1 MLQSKVSSAARAFRD
16 GEFAQAMAL
25 YKELGEQ
32 LGHQFFAANLALC
45 QSRLGASVGYGELA
59 SLPVKQLRVAG
70 VMDEFTFHSYD
81 PECELLQLHP
91 EHCIEQLERF
101 KPHILFIES
110 AWQGFEQLW
119 KLKISTNGPEINACI
134 DWCKRNGVPTLFWN
148 KEDPVHFGT
157 FIPLAKQVDY
167 VFTTDIDCVPKYKAH
182 VGHDQVYFLPF
193 AAQPKTHNPIE
204 LFDRK
209 DAFNFAGSYY
219 LRYPERQRDF
229 AALINAVKDLRPV
242 EIYDR
247 NADNPHPHYTFPD
260 EYKPMIL
267 GKLPFAEIDKAYKG
281 YRYGINMNTIKQS
294 QTMFARRVFELLA
307 SNTIVVSNFS
317 RGVRL
322 LFGDLVI
329 ASDNQKQLAE
339 RMEPIVNDELRYRKL
354 RLLGL
359 RKVMTEH
366 TYAQRLAYI
375 RAKLTGQSV
384 KSVQPQ
390 VVLLAQAA
398 DEQEQQR
405 LLCSFQRQCY
415 ENKQLY
421 LIVAES
427 NSTTFDS
434 SVIRFSSVQ
443 EAYDAVDQLSAD
455 VLVGGLHPDDYYGE
469 QYLTDLALASTYST
483 ASAFGKAA
491 RYKVESGALTLMGDA
506 QQYRN
511 VDTLCLRFALIRCRV
526 LREDMQGRMLTNLAE
541 QVVQCAQSLA
551 IDEFNYVENGALLAE
566 SECATA
572 LDLVV
577 TDKGVSFGEHLATVA
592 ESLPASLN
600 ESAADNSN
608 LPQLDAAA
616 LLDWIPAKSGVAL
629 SLEKNALKVVS
640 TLKPGQ
646 HAYLYSRSARTRQ
659 EMNLLLNSQFHLCSE
674 QTFSMRTV
682 FEFQDQHGKKISHQ
696 MNAPGDKHALAI
708 PAHCTKVRFG
718 LRVEGPGTATIE
730 KLILGSNA
738 ERPAAVICKSPYLV
752 LAKQYPA
759 YEDLYRYGFLHS
771 RLRAYKAVGQLVDMY
786 KIHNGPAGY
795 REFENIDVATGD
807 ASLLDATLATGQIK
821 HVLVHILD
829 QHMWKILEK
838 YLDNIKVTVWAHGSE
853 IQAWWRREFEFKGL
867 SASEIERK
875 KKLGENRNKFWINI
889 FKNINPNLHFVFVS
903 KYFADEV
910 FSDLQVEIPVE
921 RYSVIHNPIDTDL
934 FAYKR
939 KSPDLRKKILSI
951 RPYSSEVYANDL
963 SVNTV
968 LELSNK
974 SWFKDL
980 DFKFVGDG
988 DLFDITLE
996 PLKGMD
1002 NVSIEK
1008 GFLTQSQIS
1017 KVHENYGVFL
1027 VPSRGDTQGVSR
1039 DEAMSSG
1046 LVPITT
1052 GIAAIPEFVNE
1063 ECGILAAKENVSD
1076 LVNAI
1081 SDLYHDDNLFQR
1093 LSVRAAERP
1102 RKQSSK
1108 KIIIKREIS
1117 LFSDLYG
1124 ESVDVEH

>member
-45 QSRLGASVGYGELA
+45 QSRLGASAGYGELA

-204 LFDRK
+204 IFDRK

-307 SNTIVVSNFS
+307 SNTVVVSNFS

-600 ESAADNSN
+600 ESAADSSN

-867 SASEIERK
+867 SDAEVEHK
-875 KKLGENRNKFWINI
+875 KKLGENRNKFWRRI
-889 FKNINPNLHFVFVS
+889 FSTIHNNLNFVFVS
-903 KYFADEV
+903 NYFADEV
-910 FSDLQVEIPVE
+910 FSDLSVLLPKEK
-921 RYSVIHNPIDTDL
+921 YSIIHNPIDTGL
-934 FAYKR
+934 FPYLEKN
-939 KSPDLRKKILSI
+939 PEQRKKVLSI
-951 RPYSSEVYANDL
+951 RPYSAHAYANDL
-963 SVNTV
+963 SVDAI
-968 LELSNK
+968 LKLSKTPYFN
-974 SWFKDL
+974 
-980 DFKFVGDG
+980 DFEFRLIGNG
-988 DLFDITLE
+988 DLFDDTVAPLRGFKNVVLE
-996 PLKGMD
+996 KR
-1002 NVSIEK
+1002 
-1008 GFLTQSQIS
+1008 FLNQAEIASLH
-1017 KVHENYGVFL
+1017 KEYGVFL
-1027 VPSRGDTQGVSR
+1027 VPTRCDSQGVSR

-1046 LVPITT
+1046 LVPVTNNVS
-1052 GIAAIPEFVNE
+1052 AVPDFVDENS
-1063 ECGILAAKENVSD
+1063 GILVKEEDFNGLSEAILYLYENPLDFKRISKNAANRVRRQSCID
-1076 LVNAI
+1076 LII
-1081 SDLYHDDNLFQR
+1081 S
-1093 LSVRAAERP
+1093 
-1102 RKQSSK
+1102 
-1108 KIIIKREIS
+1108 REIS
-1117 LFSDLYG
+1117 LFN
-1124 ESVDVEH
+1124 